1 MTSGH
6 VRSVFVL
13 LAMFILCLA
22 SSSVM
27 VRAAGPGIITYQGA
41 LTTPDGEPQAS
52 GAYNFCIGGPDSF
65 TQNGSPT
72 VVSCIEDGSPYS
84 PSPSF

>member
-1 MTSGH
+1 MRSSH
-6 VRSVFVL
+6 VGTGFVFLV
-13 LAMFILCLA
+13 MFSLCLA
-22 SSSVM
+22 SSPVM